1 MSILDLAYPSIPGI
15 SLLRLARILRVL
27 RIFNRLRS
35 LRAIIN
41 ALTASILPV
50 GNAFSVMAL
59 VTSVYSIVGSQLF
72 GAADPSLFGDF
83 TTSLY
88 TVPPQARPP
97 FSPAL
102 RAAAPLQARPG
113 PAGRSPALAL
123 VVASAPVSLETT
135 RTRHRKSSPHA
146 CKRRLDPPPLT
157 PRLSPRPPSRCD
169 LADWPRWPG
178 TGGADVH
185 RDDV

>member
-88 TVPPQARPP
+88 TVPPHTCRT
-97 FSPAL
+97 
-102 RAAAPLQARPG
+102 AATPG
-113 PAGRSPALAL
+113 S
-123 VVASAPVSLETT
+123 ASRDPTAVETAPVQ
-135 RTRHRKSSPHA
+135 SS
-146 CKRRLDPPPLT
+146 
-157 PRLSPRPPSRCD
+157 
-169 LADWPRWPG
+169 
-178 TGGADVH
+178 
-185 RDDV
+185 

>member
-97 FSPAL
+97 CSPAL
-102 RAAAPLQARPG
+102 RAAAPLPSRA
-113 PAGRSPALAL
+113 PAPSAVPRSPAL
-123 VVASAPVSLETT
+123 VVASAPVSLETPAT
-135 RTRHRKSSPHA
+135 RIRHRKSWPYA
-146 CKRRLDPPPLT
+146 CKTPP
-157 PRLSPRPPSRCD
+157 
-169 LADWPRWPG
+169 
-178 TGGADVH
+178 
-185 RDDV
+185 

>member
-88 TVPPQARPP
+88 TVPPNTCRTAATPGRRVGIQQRSKPPLFRGSGARLEGGQP
-97 FSPAL
+97 S
-102 RAAAPLQARPG
+102 AR
-113 PAGRSPALAL
+113 LTL
-123 VVASAPVSLETT
+123 VAS
-135 RTRHRKSSPHA
+135 
-146 CKRRLDPPPLT
+146 
-157 PRLSPRPPSRCD
+157 LSD
-169 LADWPRWPG
+169 
-178 TGGADVH
+178 
-185 RDDV
+185 